1 MLNKPEIMFIILGLV
16 FAIISG
22 LIFPSFALF
31 TGELLDVSSYAG
43 NHLTVIMMH
52 NTDLTDHTYVSTH

>member
-22 LIFPSFALF
+22 LVFPSFAVF
-31 TGELLDVSSYAG
+31 TGELLDVSIRRQSFNCNYDAQQRSYTSYG
-43 NHLTVIMMH
+43 
-52 NTDLTDHTYVSTH
+52 